1 MTRWSVVAAMV
12 AGLPLAASCSGLA
25 HQAGP
30 PTTAESAIATEP
42 VELAQ
47 TGAPPVVTVPRQ
59 TASPP
64 VRTGADVLVGNDL
77 AMLHGRRVGLI
88 ANQTSTAHG
97 THLIDHLHDHPEVDL
112 VAVFA
117 PEHGVRGK
125 AGAGELL
132 DDTRDVSTGVPVLSL
147 YGETRRPT
155 AEMLENIDVL
165 VFDIQDVGTRFF
177 TYISTMGLAMQA
189 AAEHDVAFVVLDRPN
204 PLGGDIAAGFV
215 LDAEQQSFI
224 GQYPIP
230 SAYGLTAGEL
240 ALAIQG
246 ERWLE
251 GLEQLDLLVVA
262 MKGWERDMTWLDTGL
277 AWTAPSPGLPT
288 FVTALGY
295 PGTVLFE
302 ATTLSYGGGTHRPF
316 LTVGAPWADG
326 GAAAAELNRRG
337 LAGIEFRAVEFE
349 PRPIR
354 SSSVRGEGELHSGV
368 RYSFTSIGDVEP
380 VAVGLHVLEVF
391 RDQAQAAGEKLID
404 RPVTF
409 DLLAGTTRLRAQLD
423 AGIPAA
429 EIVAAWETETAAF
442 AATRTPYLL
451 YP

>member
-1 MTRWSVVAAMV
+1 MARRSIPIIAA
-12 AGLPLAASCSGLA
+12 AALSLTAACTGRADEALPSPGAAANS
-25 HQAGP
+25 
-30 PTTAESAIATEP
+30 TA
-42 VELAQ
+42 VDLAQ
-47 TGAPPVVTVPRQ
+47 TASPSVVTVPRE
-59 TASPP
+59 AAPPP
-64 VRTGADVLVGNDL
+64 VRTGADVLVDDDL

-88 ANQTSTAHG
+88 ANQTTTAQG
-97 THLIDHLHDHPEVDL
+97 RHLIDHLHDHPQVDL

-132 DDTRDVSTGVPVLSL
+132 DDSRDASTGVPVLSL

-155 AEMLENIDVL
+155 AEMLEDIDVL
-165 VFDIQDVGTRFF
+165 VFDIQDVGTRFY

-189 AAEHDVAFVVLDRPN
+189 AAEHDVDFVVLDRPN
-204 PLGGDIAAGFV
+204 PLGGNIAAGFV
-215 LDAEQQSFI
+215 LDADQQSFI

-230 SAYGLTAGEL
+230 AAYGLTAGEL

-246 ERWLE
+246 ERWLDD
-251 GLEQLDLLVVA
+251 LDQLDLLVVA
-262 MKGWERDMTWLDTGL
+262 MEGWERDMNWLDTGL

-288 FVTALGY
+288 FITALGY

-326 GAAAAELNRRG
+326 EAAAAELNGRG
-337 LAGIEFRAVEFE
+337 LAGVEFRAVEFE

-368 RYSFTSIGDVEP
+368 RYSFTSIDDVEP

-391 RDQAQAAGEKLID
+391 RDQALAADEELID
-404 RPVTF
+404 RPITF
-409 DLLAGTTRLRAQLD
+409 DLLAGTTRLRSDLE
-423 AGIPAA
+423 AGTTAH
-429 EIVAAWETETAAF
+429 EIVAAWEAEAAAF
-442 AATRTPYLL
+442 AATRAPYLL